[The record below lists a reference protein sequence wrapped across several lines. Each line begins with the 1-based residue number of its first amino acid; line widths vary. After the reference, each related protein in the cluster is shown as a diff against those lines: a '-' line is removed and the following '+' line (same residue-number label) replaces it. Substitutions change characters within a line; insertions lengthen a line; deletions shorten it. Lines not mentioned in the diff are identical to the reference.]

1 MTYRTGHSVAVL
13 MCAVALVLASAVPA
27 FAQRRPPNL
36 REFLSQF
43 RGREVLIMDKT
54 GGAEQFATG
63 EAAKAYT
70 VILNEILNDYFVV
83 TRDAESDKRSF
94 VYPMSVIRRIIFAYD
109 NKPYQ
114 KIVIEMY

>member
-1 MTYRTGHSVAVL
+1 MTYWAGHRGVL
-13 MCAVALVLASAVPA
+13 ILCTAAFLVIAAAPA
-27 FAQRRPPNL
+27 AAQRRPPTM
-36 REFLSQF
+36 REFLAQF
-43 RGREVLIMDKT
+43 RGREVLVMDRT
-54 GGAEQFATG
+54 GGIEQFAGG

-70 VILNEILNDYFVV
+70 VILNDVQNDYMVV

-94 VYPMSVIRRIIFAYD
+94 VYPLSVIRRIIFAFD

>member
-1 MTYRTGHSVAVL
+1 MTVRTGHRNFLILSLAALLVAV
-13 MCAVALVLASAVPA
+13 APQAL
-27 FAQRRPPNL
+27 AQRRPPTM
-36 REFLSQF
+36 REFLSQY

-54 GGAEQFATG
+54 GGVEQFVGG

-70 VILNEILNDYFVV
+70 VVLVDVQSDYMVV
-83 TRDAESDKRSF
+83 SRDAENDRRSF
-94 VYPMSVIRRIIFAYD
+94 VYPLSIIRRIIFAFD